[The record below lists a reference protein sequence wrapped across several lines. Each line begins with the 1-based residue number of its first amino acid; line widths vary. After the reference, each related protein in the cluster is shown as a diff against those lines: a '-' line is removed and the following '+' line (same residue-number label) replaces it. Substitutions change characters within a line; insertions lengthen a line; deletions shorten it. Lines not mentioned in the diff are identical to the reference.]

1 MNEKL
6 NFEDCFCIFS
16 ASLSFKVEDLAKV
29 KNREGESV
37 QLPFR
42 RPLVFFCAFTPFY
55 AAGVCGGLR
64 VRCGRLKHI
73 EAPDLKTA
81 GDPDAV
87 RAAAGARRVCALC

>member
-16 ASLSFKVEDLAKV
+16 ASFSFKVEDLAKV

-42 RPLVFFCAFTPFY
+42 RPLVFFS
-55 AAGVCGGLR
+55 VHLR
-64 VRCGRLKHI
+64 RSMLQGF
-73 EAPDLKTA
+73 
-81 GDPDAV
+81 AV
-87 RAAAGARRVCALC
+87 ACEFVAVD

>member
-42 RPLVFFCAFTPFY
+42 RPLVFFLCIY
-55 AAGVCGGLR
+55 AVLCCRGLR
-64 VRCGRLKHI
+64 WLASSLR
-73 EAPDLKTA
+73 
-81 GDPDAV
+81 
-87 RAAAGARRVCALC
+87 

>member
-37 QLPFR
+37 QLPF
-42 RPLVFFCAFTPFY
+42 
-55 AAGVCGGLR
+55 
-64 VRCGRLKHI
+64 
-73 EAPDLKTA
+73 
-81 GDPDAV
+81 AV
-87 RAAAGARRVCALC
+87 RLFFSVHLRRSMLQEFAVACEFVAVD

>member
-42 RPLVFFCAFTPFY
+42 RS
-55 AAGVCGGLR
+55 
-64 VRCGRLKHI
+64 
-73 EAPDLKTA
+73 
-81 GDPDAV
+81 AV
-87 RAAAGARRVCALC
+87 RLFFSVHLRRSMLQGFAVACEFVAVD